1 MKSPVRTILALAVAA
16 GLAAPTAAFATN
28 GYFGLGYGTKQF
40 GMGGA
45 GVAYPQDALA
55 AATNPA
61 GMAFVGNRV
70 DIGMEL
76 FNPERDASLGAS
88 SHIDSGATLFAVPS
102 MGAVLD
108 QGPLAYGVSVYG
120 NGGMSTRYSGADNLF
135 NNTFKGLPGFGAVP
149 NTGTLGI
156 NLSQLLIAPTVAYK
170 VLPGTSIGVSPLI
183 AVQTFRA
190 YGLGDF
196 ANQIFSLHQGHV
208 TNQGNDYS
216 YGGGVR
222 VGVQSNLTNWL
233 SVGATW
239 ASKVYMSKLDKY
251 RGLFADGGSFDIP
264 SQFAV
269 GLALKPTPSLVVAFD
284 VQRIMYGQVPAIA
297 NPGPTGQDLAGVIK
311 YAYGMVP
318 TPPNFG
324 QRRLGAAQGMGFGWR
339 NITVYKVGVAYD
351 VNDRLTVRAGFD
363 YTDSPIPNDQLLF
376 NILAPGVIKYTGTLG
391 LTYKPTQNQAINIAY
406 MHAARHSQSSSI
418 SLGALGAMPVQI
430 GMYENAL
437 EVGYGWKF

>member
-1 MKSPVRTILALAVAA
+1 MEMKSPVRTILALAVAA

-45 GVAYPQDALA
+45 GVAYPQDSLA

-120 NGGMSTRYSGADNLF
+120 NGGMSTRYSTNLF
-135 NNTFKGLPGFGAVP
+135 AKNFPSKPGTP
-149 NTGTLGI
+149 HLGTLGI
-156 NLSQLLIAPTVAYK
+156 NLAQVIIAPTVAYK
-170 VLPGTSIGVSPLI
+170 VLSNTSIGVSPLI
-183 AVQTFRA
+183 GIQTFRA
-190 YGLGDF
+190 YGLGNFD
-196 ANQIFSLHQGHV
+196 NPVFSSMSGAV
-208 TNQGNDYS
+208 TNNGNDWS
-216 YGGGVR
+216 YGAGVH
-222 VGVQSNLTNWL
+222 VGVQSNLTDWL

-239 ASKVYMSKLDKY
+239 SSKIYMSKLDKY
-251 RGLFADGGSFDIP
+251 RGLFADGGAFDIP
-264 SQFAV
+264 SNFAV
-269 GLALKPTPSLVVAFD
+269 GLALKPTSKLVVAFD

-297 NPGPTGQDLAGVIK
+297 NPGPTTAE
-311 YAYGMVP
+311 
-318 TPPNFG
+318 
-324 QRRLGAAQGMGFGWR
+324 LGAAMNATPIKPHLLGGSQGAGFGWR
-339 NITVYKVGVAYD
+339 DITVYKFGTAYE
-351 VNDRLTVRAGFD
+351 VSEHLTVRAGFD

-391 LTYKPTQNQAINIAY
+391 LTYKPTQNQEINLAY
-406 MHAARHSQSSSI
+406 MHTARHSQSAMV
-418 SLGALGAMPVQI
+418 LGKMPVQI

>member
-1 MKSPVRTILALAVAA
+1 MEMKSPVRTILALAVAA
-16 GLAAPTAAFATN
+16 GLAMPMAAFATN

-70 DIGMEL
+70 DIGVE
-76 FNPERDASLGAS
+76 FFSPKRDASLGATN
-88 SHIDSGATLFAVPS
+88 HVDSGATLFAVPD
-102 MGAVLD
+102 MGAVFD

-120 NGGMSTRYSGADNLF
+120 NGGMNTRYSGANNLF

-183 AVQTFRA
+183 AIQSFRA

-196 ANQIFSLHQGHV
+196 ANGIFSSHPSHV
-208 TNQGNDYS
+208 TNQGNDWS

-239 ASKVYMSKLDKY
+239 SSKMYMSKFNKY
-251 RGLFADGGSFDIP
+251 KGLFADNGSFDIP
-264 SQFAV
+264 SNFAV

-297 NPGPTGQDLAGVIK
+297 NPGPTAQDLKGVMG
-311 YAYGMVP
+311 YAFGGPVP
-318 TPPNFG
+318 PIG
-324 QRRLGAAQGMGFGWR
+324 KRQLGKAQGMGFGWR
-339 NITVYKVGVAYD
+339 NITVYKVGIAYD
-351 VNDRLTVRAGFD
+351 VNNRLTVRAGFD
-363 YTDSPIPNDQLLF
+363 YTDSPIPNDQLMF

-391 LTYKPTQNQAINIAY
+391 LTYKPTRNQEINLAY
-406 MHAARHSQSSSI
+406 MHTARHSQSSSM
-418 SLGALGAMPVQI
+418 ALGAFGSLPMQI